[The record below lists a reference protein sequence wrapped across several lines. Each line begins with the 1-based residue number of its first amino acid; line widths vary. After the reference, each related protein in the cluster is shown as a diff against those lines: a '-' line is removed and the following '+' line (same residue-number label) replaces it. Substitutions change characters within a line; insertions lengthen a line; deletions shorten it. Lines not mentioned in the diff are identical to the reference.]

1 MTTTI
6 PSPQYPPET
15 CVKICLINFSIT
27 ESGLKDQMLSL
38 AVSIEKSDLEQE
50 RNNLIETNA
59 KNEKILKDKEDE
71 ILADLQSSDPET
83 ILNEDDLINKLYN
96 TKSEATRIK
105 KDQQVAKT
113 REDQIRMERN
123 K

>member
-15 CVKICLINFSIT
+15 CAKIFLINFSIT

-59 KNEKILKDKEDE
+59 KNEKILKDK
-71 ILADLQSSDPET
+71 
-83 ILNEDDLINKLYN
+83 
-96 TKSEATRIK
+96 
-105 KDQQVAKT
+105 
-113 REDQIRMERN
+113 
-123 K
+123 

>member
-1 MTTTI
+1 MTTTLA
-6 PSPQYPPET
+6 SPHYQPET

-38 AVSIEKSDLEQE
+38 VVSIEKSDLEQE
-50 RNNLIETNA
+50 RNNLIESNA
-59 KNEKILKDKEDE
+59 KNERILKEKEDE
-71 ILADLQSSDPET
+71 ILADLQNSDPET

-96 TKSEATRIK
+96 TKSEANRIK
-105 KDQQVAKT
+105 KDQEVARA
-113 REDQIRMERN
+113 REDQIRIERN